1 MARLRLTTLGHTDL
15 TDADGRAV
23 LSVLA
28 QPKRL
33 ALLIYLA
40 IEGSR
45 GLVRRDRLVAL
56 FWPDRNQADA
66 RANLRKS
73 LYFLR
78 KSLGEEAILARGDE
92 EVGIDPSILQCDV
105 VALLEGEDTAAGGIF
120 LDGFH
125 FSGAPAEWDEWLE
138 DVRKR
143 VSVAAVAGSPVA
155 GLPDPGPPATPAPA
169 SADAMTGH
177 GPARWLSGTLVT
189 TAALVIAVVIA
200 ASLFPDGSSPPSAS
214 IARFPSPFLPDQE
227 PRGPMA
233 LTSDGSALVY
243 VRPTPTGD
251 RQQLW
256 IRRWENL
263 EASPI
268 PGTEGWQTWFAL
280 SPDDEEVAFVTRNA
294 DYEVPIKVA
303 SLAGGPVRSLGTE
316 AFFVS
321 AWGSD
326 DNVYYFAPPQ
336 RGASRISGRGG
347 AGASVSERADG
358 ERVHLVRDVLPDG
371 RTGLLEV
378 RPPDDYSWSDNAEI
392 WALDLETG
400 ERTFLTDGHTPR
412 YAASGHVLFVRRNTL
427 MAARLDEERRELLG
441 PAVEIQRGLF
451 LEPYGGS
458 ALYDVS
464 TSGTLVYMTG
474 EEVAGTHQFVWV
486 DRAGHPTPVDSVHFF
501 RPGIQGAFGWK
512 LSPDGGSIA
521 FQHVGR
527 DSEEIWTKRLPDGP
541 AQRLTFG
548 DAREEAPAWSPD
560 GRHVTYRSRAAG
572 RDSQLW
578 SKAAN
583 GSEEPRL
590 LFDGFSVSRGILAPP
605 YGEWLVVS
613 HFASGLWALRPGVDS
628 LPTRIVE
635 ASTTDRTNPRR
646 LLGSPAVSPDGRW
659 IAYAVGSGGSAS
671 VWVQPFPESR
681 GARWQVSPAGGITPV
696 WAHNGTELFFANELT
711 DELVAVEYEATS
723 AFKVVGRRTLFTI
736 PLDVR
741 MSAGGGF
748 YDVSPDDRRF
758 LMARFAGSVPGPTP
772 HPVVVV
778 QNFFEE
784 LRTRVGS

>member
-1 MARLRLTTLGHTDL
+1 
-15 TDADGRAV
+15 
-23 LSVLA
+23 
-28 QPKRL
+28 
-33 ALLIYLA
+33 
-40 IEGSR
+40 
-45 GLVRRDRLVAL
+45 
-56 FWPDRNQADA
+56 
-66 RANLRKS
+66 
-73 LYFLR
+73 
-78 KSLGEEAILARGDE
+78 
-92 EVGIDPSILQCDV
+92 
-105 VALLEGEDTAAGGIF
+105 
-120 LDGFH
+120 
-125 FSGAPAEWDEWLE
+125 
-138 DVRKR
+138 
-143 VSVAAVAGSPVA
+143 
-155 GLPDPGPPATPAPA
+155 
-169 SADAMTGH
+169 
-177 GPARWLSGTLVT
+177 
-189 TAALVIAVVIA
+189 
-200 ASLFPDGSSPPSAS
+200 
-214 IARFPSPFLPDQE
+214 
-227 PRGPMA
+227 MA

-263 EASPI
+263 EARPI

-280 SPDDEEVAFVTRNA
+280 SPNDEEVAFVTRNA

-303 SLAGGPVRSLGTE
+303 ALAGGPVRSLGVD

-326 DNVYYFAPPQ
+326 DNVYYLAPPQ

-347 AGASVSERADG
+347 AGESVSERAEG
-358 ERVHLVRDVLPDG
+358 ERVHLVRDVLPG
-371 RTGLLEV
+371 ARIGLLEV
-378 RPPDDYSWSDNAEI
+378 RPPDDYSWTDNAEI

-400 ERTFLTDGHTPR
+400 ERTFLTDGHTPL
-412 YAASGHVLFVRRNTL
+412 YAASGHVLFVRGNAL
-427 MAARLDEERRELLG
+427 MAARLDQERKELVA
-441 PAVEIQRGLF
+441 PPVEIQRGLF
-451 LEPYGGS
+451 LDPFAGS
-458 ALYDVS
+458 AFYDVS

-486 DRAGHPTPVDSVHFF
+486 DRAGRPTPVDSAHFF
-501 RPGIQGAFGWK
+501 KPGVQGSFGWK

-521 FQHVGR
+521 FQHVGH

-560 GRHVTYRSRAAG
+560 GRLVTYRSRAAG

-590 LFDGFSVSRGILAPP
+590 LFDGFSVARGILAPP
-605 YGEWLVVS
+605 DGEWLVVS
-613 HFASGLWALRPGVDS
+613 HFASGIWALRPGVDS

-635 ASTTDRTNPRR
+635 ASTTDGTVPRR

-671 VWVQPFPESR
+671 VWVQPFPESS
-681 GARWQVSPAGGITPV
+681 GARWQVSRAGGITPV

-711 DELVAVEYEATS
+711 GELVALEYEAGST
-723 AFKVVGRRTLFTI
+723 FRVVDRRTLFTI

-758 LMARFAGSVPGPTP
+758 LMARFAGSVPGPAP
-772 HPVVVV
+772 HPVVIV
-778 QNFFEE
+778 QNFLEE
-784 LRTRVGS
+784 LKTRVGS